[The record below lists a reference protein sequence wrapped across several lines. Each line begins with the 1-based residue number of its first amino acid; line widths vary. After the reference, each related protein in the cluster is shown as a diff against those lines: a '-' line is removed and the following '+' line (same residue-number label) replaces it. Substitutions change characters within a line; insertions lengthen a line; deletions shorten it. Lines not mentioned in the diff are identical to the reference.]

1 MPAELIDGIVHLL
14 VNPEAVHMS
23 EKSPLLI
30 LTGRSYLEV
39 RQMARRA
46 FRRQL
51 ATCGLPVIRNRSA
64 STKQAIERYR
74 LEDWVEPQSN
84 TSRGTVGHLGG
95 KHNGVEGT
103 ILRYVF
109 ARNRSACL

>member
-46 FRRQL
+46 LDGNLRL
-51 ATCGLPVIRNRSA
+51 AVCP
-64 STKQAIERYR
+64 
-74 LEDWVEPQSN
+74 
-84 TSRGTVGHLGG
+84 
-95 KHNGVEGT
+95 
-103 ILRYVF
+103 
-109 ARNRSACL
+109 